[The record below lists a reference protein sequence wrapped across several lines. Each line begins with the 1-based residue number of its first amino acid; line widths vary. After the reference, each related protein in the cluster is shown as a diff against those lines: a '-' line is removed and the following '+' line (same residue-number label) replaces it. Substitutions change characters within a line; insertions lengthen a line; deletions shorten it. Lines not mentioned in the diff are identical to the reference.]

1 MAFVTALRCKECGR
15 ENPVEPTHVCE
26 FCFGPLGPVY
36 DYDSI
41 ARVISRERIEKG
53 PLSLWR
59 YQDLLPVDGP
69 QSNELA
75 VDLNA
80 GFTPLIKAKNLGE
93 LLGLDN
99 LYIKNDTVNPSF
111 SFKDRVVTVAATK
124 AKEFGFETLAC
135 ASTGNLACAV
145 AAHAARG
152 GMKSVVFIPADLE
165 YGKIIGAAIYGPIV
179 VAVDGNYDDVNR
191 LCSEAADTY
200 PWAFVN
206 INMRPYYAE
215 GSKTLAY
222 EVVEQLGWRAPQHVI
237 IPSASGSLFTK
248 IWLGFNEMAD
258 LGLIEMPSPP
268 NMHLTQAFGCSPIVE
283 AYNSEADIVRPV
295 RPDTIA
301 KSLAI
306 GNPADGIYALR
317 ILRQNGG
324 TAYPVPEEDVSAGMK
339 LLAETEGVFT
349 ETAGGVVISALKHMA
364 QTGAIKR
371 DELTVAYVTGNG
383 LKTQEAVDHVVHPM
397 QVKPTMGSF
406 EDAYNA
412 LQGPV
417 GAVQ

>member
-15 ENPVEPTHVCE
+15 ETPVEPTHVCD

-36 DYDSI
+36 DYDSV

-99 LYIKNDTVNPSF
+99 LYIKNDSVNPSF

-124 AKEFGFETLAC
+124 AREFGFETLAC

-165 YGKIIGAAIYGPIV
+165 YGKIIGAAIYSPIV
-179 VAVDGNYDDVNR
+179 IAVDGNYDDVNR
-191 LCSEAADTY
+191 LCSEAADSY

-222 EVVEQLGWRAPQHVI
+222 EVAEQLGWRAPQHVI
-237 IPSASGSLFTK
+237 VPSASGSLFTK

-258 LGLIEMPSPP
+258 LGLIDMPSPP
-268 NMHLTQAFGCSPIVE
+268 NMHLTQAVGCSPIVE

-295 RPDTIA
+295 RPT
-301 KSLAI
+301 
-306 GNPADGIYALR
+306 P
-317 ILRQNGG
+317 
-324 TAYPVPEEDVSAGMK
+324 
-339 LLAETEGVFT
+339 
-349 ETAGGVVISALKHMA
+349 
-364 QTGAIKR
+364 
-371 DELTVAYVTGNG
+371 
-383 LKTQEAVDHVVHPM
+383 
-397 QVKPTMGSF
+397 
-406 EDAYNA
+406 
-412 LQGPV
+412 
-417 GAVQ
+417 